1 MSSLSMAEFRSLPM
15 RIKPAVTA
23 VLLCAPILLGGVAH
37 AQVAGSSTL
46 GVANLT
52 MVTNGWSIKKKVLN
66 KAVYNEDNK
75 RIGKISDIIVAPDGT
90 ASYFIIGAG
99 GFLGVARHD
108 VAIPVGQMAEQDGKF
123 ILAGATKEALKQ
135 LPKFEYAK

>member
-1 MSSLSMAEFRSLPM
+1 MKLKQAAAL
-15 RIKPAVTA
+15 AA
-23 VLLCAPILLGGVAH
+23 LCAPMLFAGTAY
-37 AQVAGSSTL
+37 AQVAGSSSL

-52 MVTNGWSIKKKVLN
+52 MVANGWSIKKKLLN
-66 KAVYNEDNK
+66 KVVYNEENK
-75 RIGKISDIIVAPDGT
+75 RIGKISDIIIAPDGT
-90 ASYFIIGAG
+90 ASFFIIGAG

-108 VAIPVGQMAEQDGKF
+108 VAIPVGQISEADGKF

>member
-1 MSSLSMAEFRSLPM
+1 M

-23 VLLCAPILLGGVAH
+23 ALLCAPILLGSVAH

-52 MVTNGWSIKKKVLN
+52 MVANGWSIKKKVLN

-123 ILAGATKEALKQ
+123 ILAGATKQALKQ

>member
-1 MSSLSMAEFRSLPM
+1 M

-23 VLLCAPILLGGVAH
+23 ALLCAPILLGGVAH
-37 AQVAGSSTL
+37 AQVAGTSTL

-66 KAVYNEDNK
+66 KVVYNEDNK

-90 ASYFIIGAG
+90 ASYFIISAG

-123 ILAGATKEALKQ
+123 ILAGASKEALKQ